1 MQLRSASKP
10 TRKAVRSPAGK
21 QQPAPPLF
29 KPQTLHLT
37 DLPIEILLN
46 VIYQGDLGNLLA
58 LRRTCRAF
66 HNLSQ
71 AQDSILKNWTE
82 IHHLDDYAS
91 PFGSLTYP
99 ERINR
104 AFARAQF
111 ADSILNTIRA
121 QNANPENRPLRCNRK
136 RLRSLALLL
145 DEVNLTGRDPS
156 DIIEGR
162 MTVGMNHVF
171 IFGAMITCTSLLKR
185 LYYDDVCY
193 PSFFLQRG
201 LTD

>member
-1 MQLRSASKP
+1 MQLRSATQS
-10 TRKAVRSPAGK
+10 TRKAVASPV
-21 QQPAPPLF
+21 QPAPPLP

-46 VIYQGDLGNLLA
+46 VIYQGDLNTLLT
-58 LRRTCRAF
+58 LRHTCKAF

-82 IHHLDDYAS
+82 IHHLDDYAA
-91 PFGSLTYP
+91 PFGTLTYP

-104 AFARAQF
+104 AFARSQF
-111 ADSILNTIRA
+111 ADSILNTIRI
-121 QNANPENRPLRCNRK
+121 QNANPENRPIRCSRK

-185 LYYDDVCY
+185 LYYDDVCF
-193 PSFFLQRG
+193 PPLLHDIRDLG
-201 LTD
+201 